1 MIPLWVVDREPEW
14 VFGKKNLPTQKFT
27 PPFPLRLLFSR
38 CSSWR
43 TSFNLVMSTVQVQ
56 SMPDTSPE
64 RERTNRN
71 HTCNFRKE
79 NKWIRSNP
87 RKQTRGSDRSQK
99 TTKEVE
105 ERQLGIVTVVGPR
118 AAQMSM
124 SLVTSIEFL
133 TTSAN
138 LWGENEK
145 CYGMRDEG
153 HHYGLRVITMTLHW
167 HGS

>member
-1 MIPLWVVDREPEW
+1 M
-14 VFGKKNLPTQKFT
+14 N
-27 PPFPLRLLFSR
+27 
-38 CSSWR
+38 
-43 TSFNLVMSTVQVQ
+43 
-56 SMPDTSPE
+56 
-64 RERTNRN
+64 
-71 HTCNFRKE
+71 
-79 NKWIRSNP
+79 NP

-138 LWGENEK
+138 LQGENEK
-145 CYGMRDEG
+145 CHGMRDDG
-153 HHYGLRVITMTLHW
+153 HHYDPRVITVTLHW